1 MYFCRIKKTSKSIIM
16 ELIDYTNKWLA
27 GEIFEG
33 KSILIAGLCLLVL
46 TIIVW
51 RVGSTDYA
59 RAILLP
65 MLVVAI
71 LHIGIGAGMF
81 VYNKQR
87 IPQFEEQYSQQTTQE
102 YLESEN
108 TRVDE
113 FMKIYPKVIIFAAI
127 SFIVAICLFAFCTT
141 PWLRATALALIYLAL
156 SCLVIDYFS
165 KERGMIYQQEL
176 NEQRE
181 QSQIS
186 LSSAESRVK
195 KSEAQLNSV
204 QIEQAQE

>member
-1 MYFCRIKKTSKSIIM
+1 M

-33 KSILIAGLCLLVL
+33 RSILIAGLCLLVL

-65 MLVVAI
+65 MLVVAVM
-71 LHIGIGAGMF
+71 HAGIGVGMM

-87 IPQFEEQYSQQTTQE
+87 IPQFEEQYSQQTPQE

-108 TRVDE
+108 ARVDE

-127 SFIVAICLFAFCTT
+127 SFIVAICLFAFCKT

-165 KERGMIYQQEL
+165 KERGMIYQQK
-176 NEQRE
+176 
-181 QSQIS
+181 I
-186 LSSAESRVK
+186 
-195 KSEAQLNSV
+195 NSV
-204 QIEQAQE
+204 QIEQVQ

>member
-1 MYFCRIKKTSKSIIM
+1 M

-108 TRVDE
+108 ARVDE

-141 PWLRATALALIYLAL
+141 PWLRATALAFIYLAL

-186 LSSAESRVK
+186 LSSAESRVTM
-195 KSEAQLNSV
+195 SEAQINSV
-204 QIEQAQE
+204 QIEQVQE

>member
-1 MYFCRIKKTSKSIIM
+1 M

-108 TRVDE
+108 ARVDE

-195 KSEAQLNSV
+195 KSEAQFNSV
-204 QIEQAQE
+204 QIEQVQE